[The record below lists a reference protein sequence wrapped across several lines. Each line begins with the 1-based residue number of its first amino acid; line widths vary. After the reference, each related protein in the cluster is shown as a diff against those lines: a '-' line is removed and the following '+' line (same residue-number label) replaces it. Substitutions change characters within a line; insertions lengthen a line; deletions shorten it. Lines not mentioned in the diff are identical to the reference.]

1 MGGSLADLALRRLAN
16 RDGCRGILALAFMP
30 MLTTDRIG
38 GSALCLL
45 ALFVMWESRTL
56 PLGTWRNPGPGYFPV
71 LLAALLL
78 ILGVLIWAMG
88 GHAPAIAGV
97 GWGEARHAVVILAVS
112 AFICLALE
120 RLGYR
125 LTMLAALLFL
135 VWLVER
141 KSLWTAAVFAL
152 ALSFGSYYLFDTLLR
167 VPLPRG
173 PFGI

>member
-1 MGGSLADLALRRLAN
+1 
-16 RDGCRGILALAFMP
+16 

-45 ALFVMWESRTL
+45 ALFVMWESRAL
-56 PLGTWRNPGPGYFPV
+56 PLGTWRQPGPAYFPV

-78 ILGVLIWAMG
+78 ILGALVWVMG
-88 GHAPAIAGV
+88 GSAAHIAGV
-97 GWGEARHAVVILAVS
+97 GWGEARHALVILAVS
-112 AFICLALE
+112 AFICFGLE

-141 KSLWTAAVFAL
+141 KSLLAAAVFAF

>member
-1 MGGSLADLALRRLAN
+1 
-16 RDGCRGILALAFMP
+16 
-30 MLTTDRIG
+30 MLTTDRVC

-45 ALFVMWESRTL
+45 ALFVMWESRAL
-56 PLGTWRNPGPGYFPV
+56 PLGTLRHPGPGYFPV

-78 ILGVLIWAMG
+78 GLGALVWAAG
-88 GHAPAIAGV
+88 GSTPHVAGV
-97 GWGEARHAVVILAVS
+97 GWGEARRAMVILGVS
-112 AFICLALE
+112 AFISLSLE
-120 RLGYR
+120 RFGYR

-141 KSLWTAAVFAL
+141 RSLLAAAVFAF
-152 ALSFGSYYLFDTLLR
+152 ALSFGSHYLFHTLLR

>member
-1 MGGSLADLALRRLAN
+1 
-16 RDGCRGILALAFMP
+16 

-38 GSALCLL
+38 ASALCLL
-45 ALFVMWESRTL
+45 ALLVMWESRTL
-56 PLGTWRNPGPGYFPV
+56 PLGTWRQPGPAYFPV

-78 ILGVLIWAMG
+78 VLGALVWAMG
-88 GHAPAIAGV
+88 GSAAPVAGV
-97 GWGEARHAVVILAVS
+97 GWGEAHHALVILAVS
-112 AFICLALE
+112 AFICLGLE

-141 KSLWTAAVFAL
+141 KSFLAAAMFAF

-173 PFGI
+173 PLGI

>member
-1 MGGSLADLALRRLAN
+1 
-16 RDGCRGILALAFMP
+16 

-56 PLGTWRNPGPGYFPV
+56 PLGTLRHPGPGYFPV

-78 ILGVLIWAMG
+78 ILGALVWAMG
-88 GHAPAIAGV
+88 AGTAHVAGV
-97 GWGEARHAVVILAVS
+97 GWGEARHTLVILAVS
-112 AFICLALE
+112 AFISFGLE

-141 KSLWTAAVFAL
+141 KSLLAAAVFAF
-152 ALSFGSYYLFDTLLR
+152 ALSFGSYYVFDTLLR

>member
-1 MGGSLADLALRRLAN
+1 
-16 RDGCRGILALAFMP
+16 

-78 ILGVLIWAMG
+78 ILGALVWAMG
-88 GHAPAIAGV
+88 GGAASVAGV
-97 GWGEARHAVVILAVS
+97 GWGEAGHTLVILGVS
-112 AFICLALE
+112 AFICLGLE

-135 VWLVER
+135 VWLVEK
-141 KSLWTAAVFAL
+141 KSLLVGAAFAIGL
-152 ALSFGSYYLFDTLLR
+152 AFGSFYLFDTLLR

-173 PFGI
+173 PLGI

>member
-1 MGGSLADLALRRLAN
+1 
-16 RDGCRGILALAFMP
+16 

-45 ALFVMWESRTL
+45 ALFVMWESRAL
-56 PLGTWRNPGPGYFPV
+56 PLGSWRQPGPGYFPV

-78 ILGVLIWAMG
+78 ILGALVWAMG
-88 GHAPAIAGV
+88 GSTPPVARV
-97 GWGEARHAVVILAVS
+97 GWSEARHAVVILAVG
-112 AFICLALE
+112 AFICLGLE

-125 LTMLAALLFL
+125 LTMLAALVFL
-135 VWLVER
+135 VRLVER
-141 KSLWTAAVFAL
+141 KRLLAAAVFAF

>member
-1 MGGSLADLALRRLAN
+1 
-16 RDGCRGILALAFMP
+16 

-45 ALFVMWESRTL
+45 ALFVMWESRAL
-56 PLGTWRNPGPGYFPV
+56 PLGSWRQPGPGYFPV

-78 ILGVLIWAMG
+78 ILGALVWAMG
-88 GHAPAIAGV
+88 GDAPSVADV
-97 GWGEARHAVVILAVS
+97 GWTEARHAVVILAVG
-112 AFICLALE
+112 AFICLGLE

-125 LTMLAALLFL
+125 LTMLAALVFL
-135 VWLVER
+135 VRLVER
-141 KSLWTAAVFAL
+141 KSLWASAVFAF

-167 VPLPRG
+167 VPLPRA

>member
-1 MGGSLADLALRRLAN
+1 
-16 RDGCRGILALAFMP
+16 

-38 GSALCLL
+38 ASALCLL
-45 ALFVMWESRTL
+45 ALLVMWESRTL
-56 PLGTWRNPGPGYFPV
+56 PLGTWRQPGPAYFPV

-78 ILGVLIWAMG
+78 ILGALVWAMG
-88 GHAPAIAGV
+88 GSAAAVASV
-97 GWGEARHAVVILAVS
+97 GWGEARHALVILGVS
-112 AFICLALE
+112 AFICLGLE

-125 LTMLAALLFL
+125 LTMLTALLFL

-141 KSLWTAAVFAL
+141 KSLLAAIVFAFG
-152 ALSFGSYYLFDTLLR
+152 LSFGSYYLFDTLLR

>member
-1 MGGSLADLALRRLAN
+1 MISLRGRGGMPRRQS
-16 RDGCRGILALAFMP
+16 

-45 ALFVMWESRTL
+45 ALFVMWESRAL
-56 PLGTWRNPGPGYFPV
+56 PPGTWRQPGPGYFPV

-78 ILGVLIWAMG
+78 VLGALVWAMG
-88 GHAPAIAGV
+88 GGAANAAGV
-97 GWGEARHAVVILAVS
+97 GWSEARHAALILAVG
-112 AFICLALE
+112 AFVCLGLE
-120 RLGYR
+120 RAGYR

-135 VWLVER
+135 VRLVER
-141 KSLWTAAVFAL
+141 KSLLASAAFAL

-173 PFGI
+173 AFGI